1 MIKEGFTLEDL
12 AYTASWVIKR
22 YPDTGSFERISH
34 FIDQALKEKVM
45 EEKTQEVEHRL
56 RVETEQR
63 QAEEQRIGQEQE
75 KIKRIRATLPS
86 KELEQITQEAL
97 KILQEEN
104 SNITFGREI
113 LLRLK
118 VDELLM
124 ARYFSQI

>member
-1 MIKEGFTLEDL
+1 
-12 AYTASWVIKR
+12 
-22 YPDTGSFERISH
+22 
-34 FIDQALKEKVM
+34 M

-56 RVETEQR
+56 QAETEQR

-75 KIKRIRATLPS
+75 KIKRIRAALPS
-86 KELEQITQEAL
+86 EELEEITQEAL
-97 KILQEEN
+97 KILQEEH